1 MQPYRQH
8 RTPLLPALVFSAAFF
23 LLSTTTASAES
34 IASYPADWPTWP
46 VVKESMVPAADV
58 VLPPDTPLFI
68 QETVKAYNWI
78 NDGKGTKLT
87 IHVHPDKLEQFKTH
101 GPYSD
106 GPTAVGVYES
116 PDVVFV
122 TEHLAGEPLYG
133 TYDSHGQD
141 ISDTH
146 EEFKPQFCTRCD
158 DAYKDICINGT
169 CATPVIDL
177 FDNST
182 ATATDQPATK

>member
-1 MQPYRQH
+1 MNVVLH
-8 RTPLLPALVFSAAFF
+8 WLKIFTSSVVLCVAVVHGFGISSVSAA
-23 LLSTTTASAES
+23 SV
-34 IASYPADWPTWP
+34 ASYPANWHSWP

-122 TEHLAGEPLYG
+122 TEHLAGEAIYG
-133 TYDSHGQD
+133 TYDSHGKD

-146 EEFKPQFCTRCD
+146 EEFTPRFCTSCH

-177 FDNST
+177 FEKTSAAVEST
-182 ATATDQPATK
+182 K